1 MKNQLLALIVVFS
14 CFYSY
19 ADSNNEW
26 ISISNTPQCAADMS
40 KPTHSIFVTASLRNT
55 GIILNNLAKETK
67 RDPKQFVGDGLR
79 YFKIRL
85 NRMSKEI
92 LTNLNNGTFGL
103 VKSQEEAAA
112 QWTNL
117 PSDGANANY
126 FNSLKCYQVNEINS
140 YYSHLFIRGINADT
154 LNELAK
160 QLKNSAKLNN
170 CDDANINNEVDLYP
184 VYNYEF
190 NPINDKQW
198 AAKGFEFWQSYKIY
212 LSWGWKN
219 VTYNEAGSPYQK
231 LVRLI
236 PIEEQVLLISNGCKS
251 IARPECNSDFLSS
264 TELRQLFSTDRK
276 KLELSSSSL
285 EMKDNILENH
295 DQLEAKIQQNIGTK
309 SADNQWLKEFQK
321 SYLGFSSKNVEN
333 LYTANKL
340 YSVFARNKPA
350 SVAATDLAQEAADPT
365 LANEMTYMCSEFR
378 LLTQEEPLNIFKLD
392 LKNLQIQASKLDQ
405 YLKYGLNVTEM
416 FQLFQSSASYMKEAC
431 DKFDIAN
438 AKQPQTE
445 WSNYRPWYKS
455 FMSRYQVIQQNIQ
468 IEKEIQMQQD
478 AAITATNIGPK
489 TYINGMC
496 SNAIDCH
503 RHMMESIVNLNKLV
517 LHSKIFLRT
526 ELTSAPLFNER
537 SEKVACNL
545 YDPWEPQKLNRKKLI
560 ADVASSVLFGWTSL
574 PIYLDLN
581 FRPKEL
587 VSMKKLVED
596 GHIKFEMGF
605 DRGQI
610 DKTLSLNLGSFLNVP
625 CSISISQTGQN
636 LNNNAGQFMY
646 KGLSV
651 DACKGT
657 SSQTIDSPNR
667 TVDEFKKSSNG
678 SFQTCGQCSLNFEKV
693 SALDA
698 VNVYAPLRFILRIA
712 QSLMRYHAVKN
723 DDTINPREF
732 NINQRYLIE
741 AFDKNNGSIPENC
754 VSLLARGLKCQKN
767 ICEALAVKEF
777 EVKTGL
783 EVENISIY
791 EPNNGDYG
799 SYNDQVATLQI
810 KGISKTKDIRMQCRE
825 KGQGFYMYISK
836 RNIEKY
842 RNEAGLQ

>member
-1 MKNQLLALIVVFS
+1 MKNQLIALIVVFS
-14 CFYSY
+14 CSYSF
-19 ADSNNEW
+19 AESSEW

-40 KPTHSIFVTASLRNT
+40 IPTNSVFVTASLRNT

-67 RDPKQFVGDGLR
+67 RDPKQFVGDGLK
-79 YFKIRL
+79 YFKMRL

-92 LTNLNNGTFGL
+92 LNNLNNGTFGL
-103 VKSQEEAAA
+103 VKSPEEAAV

-117 PSDGANANY
+117 QSDGANAHY

-160 QLKNSAKLNN
+160 QLKNSTKLND
-170 CDDANINNEVDLYP
+170 CDDANINSEIDLYP

-190 NPINDKQW
+190 NVIDNKQW
-198 AAKGFEFWQSYKIY
+198 ANKGFDFWQSYKIY

-219 VTYNEAGSPYQK
+219 VTYNETGSPYQK

-276 KLELSSSSL
+276 KLELSSSTL

-295 DQLEAKIQQNIGTK
+295 DQLDGKIQQNIASK
-309 SADNQWLKEFQK
+309 STDNQWLKEFQK

-333 LYTANKL
+333 LYAANKL
-340 YSVFARNKPA
+340 YSVFARNKTMIQAGEDLTKESLDPA
-350 SVAATDLAQEAADPT
+350 NATDM
-365 LANEMTYMCSEFR
+365 NYMCSEFR

-392 LKNLQIQASKLDQ
+392 LKNLEIQASKLDQ

-416 FQLFQSSASYMKEAC
+416 FQLFKNSAAHMQMVC
-431 DKFDIAN
+431 DNYDQKN
-438 AKQPQTE
+438 TKQVQTE

-468 IEKEIQMQQD
+468 IEKEIQLQQE
-478 AAITATNIGPK
+478 AAATTTASAPK
-489 TYINGMC
+489 TYLEGMC
-496 SNAIDCH
+496 SNSIDCH

-537 SEKVACNL
+537 AEKVACGL
-545 YDPWEPQKLNRKKLI
+545 YDPWETQKLNRKKLI
-560 ADVASSVLFGWTSL
+560 ADVASSILFGWTSL

-587 VSMKKLVED
+587 VSMKKLIDD
-596 GHIKFEMGF
+596 GNIKFEMGF
-605 DRGQI
+605 DKGQI

-636 LNNNAGQFMY
+636 LNNNSGQFMY

-657 SSQTIDSPNR
+657 SSQTVDSPNR
-667 TVDEFKKSSNG
+667 AVDEFKKSPGG

-732 NINQRYLIE
+732 NINQRYLLE
-741 AFDKNNGSIPENC
+741 AFDKHKGSIPENC

-783 EVENISIY
+783 EIENISIY
-791 EPNNGDYG
+791 ETNGGDYG
-799 SYNDQVATLQI
+799 HSDDKVATIQI
-810 KGISKTKDIRMQCRE
+810 KGVSKSKDIRMQCRD
-825 KGQGFYMYISK
+825 KGNGFYMYLSK
-836 RNIEKY
+836 RTIEKY
-842 RNEAGLQ
+842 RNEAGL